1 MQTICIIL
9 HSSFFSPNV
18 ATMLKMYVFTAS
30 QMHGTILLII
40 VALLY
45 IRYPELLYF
54 ACLKFCTPAI
64 DNYHST
70 LCSYE
75 FDIFKFHIQRIYNS
89 LL

>member
-1 MQTICIIL
+1 M
-9 HSSFFSPNV
+9 
-18 ATMLKMYVFTAS
+18 ATMLKMYALTAS

-45 IRYPELLYF
+45 IRSPELLYF
-54 ACLKFCTPAI
+54 ACLKLCDPTL

-70 LCSYE
+70 LCSHE
-75 FDIFKFHIQRIYNS
+75 FGIFLFHIQRIYNS